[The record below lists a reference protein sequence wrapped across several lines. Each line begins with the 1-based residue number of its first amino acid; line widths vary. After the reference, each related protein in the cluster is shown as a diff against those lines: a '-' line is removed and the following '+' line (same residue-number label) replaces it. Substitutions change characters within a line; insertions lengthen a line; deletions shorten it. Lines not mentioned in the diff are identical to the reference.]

1 MQRLTINGKFISSSP
16 VQEIGEKKTKVRTMV
31 IDITENPQYPNTPVL
46 QLIGNRVTI
55 PDQLKLNDDI
65 RVEFVLEGRSYTKD
79 GEAKT
84 ITNLN
89 VINVLKT
96 QLQSLAVAVS
106 NSQSDED
113 LPF

>member
-1 MQRLTINGKFISSSP
+1 MQRLSINGKFISSSP

-55 PDQLKLNDDI
+55 PDHLKLNDDI
-65 RVEFVLEGRSYTKD
+65 RVEFVLEGRTYNKD
-79 GEAKT
+79 GEAKN

-89 VINVLKT
+89 VINVYKT
-96 QLQSLAVAVS
+96 HLQGIIVGNLSL
-106 NSQSDED
+106 ED
-113 LPF
+113 DQPF

>member
-31 IDITENPQYPNTPVL
+31 IDITENPQYPNTPVF

-65 RVEFVLEGRSYTKD
+65 RVEFVLEGRAYTKD

-89 VINVLKT
+89 VINVFKT
-96 QLQSLAVAVS
+96 QLQGIEVGNHSET
-106 NSQSDED
+106 NDD
-113 LPF
+113 NPF

>member
-1 MQRLTINGKFISSSP
+1 MQKVTINGKFISAST

-46 QLIGNRVTI
+46 QLIGNRVGI
-55 PDQLKLNDDI
+55 SDQLKPNDDI
-65 RVEFVLEGRSYTKD
+65 RVEFVLEGHAYTKD

-89 VINVLKT
+89 VINVFKT
-96 QLQSLAVAVS
+96 QLQGIVVGN
-106 NSQSDED
+106 NSESGDD

>member
-1 MQRLTINGKFISSSP
+1 MQKVTINGKFISAST

-46 QLIGNRVTI
+46 QLIGNRVGI
-55 PDQLKLNDDI
+55 PDQLKPNDDI
-65 RVEFVLEGRSYTKD
+65 RVEFVLEGRAYTKD

-89 VINVLKT
+89 VINVFKT
-96 QLQSLAVAVS
+96 QLQGIVVGNLSL
-106 NSQSDED
+106 ED
-113 LPF
+113 DQPF